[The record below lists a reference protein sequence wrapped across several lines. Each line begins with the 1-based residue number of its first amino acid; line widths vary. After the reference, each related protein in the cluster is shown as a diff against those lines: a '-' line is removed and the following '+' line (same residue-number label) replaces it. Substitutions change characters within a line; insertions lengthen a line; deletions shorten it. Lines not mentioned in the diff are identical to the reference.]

1 MFQHVSDIY
10 KSCDLSIG
18 VFEGPMG
25 GAERGY
31 STSNFNDGAPL
42 ALNFPDAFGQAVKG
56 AGINLVIVANNHLF
70 DVGIDAGMRTLDQL
84 DKIGLDYV
92 GGYRNQTEY
101 YKPKIVNVAGKRIGI
116 LAYTYGQNG
125 FAESF
130 FFDEKTRHYERPV
143 VSVNSK
149 FFKQNVELV
158 KADFARL
165 KAENPD
171 MIIVLP
177 HMGEQFRNKP
187 DKTQLAWCNV
197 FVECGADIILSDH
210 PHHVQPI
217 EWRKNS
223 AGKNVLIIHCPGN
236 FVNSYVQRNGDASM
250 IVNCY
255 IDKDTMQPIS
265 ASVVPIYAYCKQ
277 NGMWTGIPTVK
288 ALEPEIYTTLSR
300 ADYRRI
306 AEVHKLVTGVA
317 LDAPLGLD
325 CRQKEYFTF
334 PNTGFVRSKTSVKSA
349 NDIYINSRFLQKFK
363 DKNSICFV
371 GDSVTEGTKNG
382 GIGWFEPLRSY
393 YSSKVISRFAKGS
406 QTSLWL
412 FNNKER
418 ISAIKADLFVV
429 AIGCN
434 DIRYRD
440 SKVCAMTSESY
451 ISNLRAVV
459 ETIKRT
465 NDKADFIFIA
475 PWRSLHFDAYFNV
488 KSQKDRM
495 AIYEDYTNA
504 LKNMCKSDG
513 WLFIDPNPLI
523 FDDMTLPTIRTK
535 GEAQILLDWIHPT
548 ASDGV
553 AFYCEAVIKA

>member
-1 MFQHVSDIY
+1 MIY
-10 KSCDLSIG
+10 
-18 VFEGPMG
+18 
-25 GAERGY
+25 
-31 STSNFNDGAPL
+31 
-42 ALNFPDAFGQAVKG
+42 
-56 AGINLVIVANNHLF
+56 
-70 DVGIDAGMRTLDQL
+70 
-84 DKIGLDYV
+84 
-92 GGYRNQTEY
+92 
-101 YKPKIVNVAGKRIGI
+101 
-116 LAYTYGQNG
+116 
-125 FAESF
+125 
-130 FFDEKTRHYERPV
+130 
-143 VSVNSK
+143 
-149 FFKQNVELV
+149 
-158 KADFARL
+158 
-165 KAENPD
+165 
-171 MIIVLP
+171 
-177 HMGEQFRNKP
+177 
-187 DKTQLAWCNV
+187 
-197 FVECGADIILSDH
+197 
-210 PHHVQPI
+210 
-217 EWRKNS
+217 
-223 AGKNVLIIHCPGN
+223 
-236 FVNSYVQRNGDASM
+236 
-250 IVNCY
+250 
-255 IDKDTMQPIS
+255 
-265 ASVVPIYAYCKQ
+265 
-277 NGMWTGIPTVK
+277 
-288 ALEPEIYTTLSR
+288 
-300 ADYRRI
+300 
-306 AEVHKLVTGVA
+306 
-317 LDAPLGLD
+317 
-325 CRQKEYFTF
+325 
-334 PNTGFVRSKTSVKSA
+334 
-349 NDIYINSRFLQKFK
+349 IYINSRFLQKFK

-434 DIRYRD
+434 DIRYRNPN
-440 SKVCAMTSESY
+440 VCAMTSESY

-459 ETIKRT
+459 ENIKRK